1 MQVVEGYQVGN
12 TERQLMAPTLVA
24 MASNLRV
31 MASIQNRHQRC
42 TSFLAPDVTLSVCGN
57 GSFGT
62 LRRCLGTTCHLSEV
76 PALSLLGAPGLTTR
90 NKDATRDSC
99 VFFLHNLSQVPV
111 PLCRSSQCD
120 WLDSISVPCVPSQG
134 VQLIL
139 FRWDLTSV
147 LVMMA
152 LQNMVSKEQYLAYSK
167 VCFLVAFL
175 LL

>member
-99 VFFLHNLSQVPV
+99 VFFFYTTCHR
-111 PLCRSSQCD
+111 CRF
-120 WLDSISVPCVPSQG
+120 
-134 VQLIL
+134 L
-139 FRWDLTSV
+139 FVVRLNAIGWTRFLFHV
-147 LVMMA
+147 FHLR
-152 LQNMVSKEQYLAYSK
+152 VSN
-167 VCFLVAFL
+167 
-175 LL
+175 

>member
-99 VFFLHNLSQVPV
+99 VFFFTQPVTGAGSSLSFVSMRLV
-111 PLCRSSQCD
+111 G
-120 WLDSISVPCVPSQG
+120 LDFCSMCSISGCPTDPLSMGSDLSAGDDGFTKHG
-134 VQLIL
+134 VQRTISCL
-139 FRWDLTSV
+139 
-147 LVMMA
+147 
-152 LQNMVSKEQYLAYSK
+152 
-167 VCFLVAFL
+167 
-175 LL
+175 